1 MEGGSSLS
9 QSAQALILPIAFLVI
24 FYLLAIRPQ
33 QKREKKV
40 RDMRDALRV
49 GDEIITIGGIYGKI
63 VRVKEDI
70 VTIEV
75 GSGKT
80 KFDITKWAVG
90 STVNEREDKKETK
103 KEDKKEVK
111 KESKKNNVKE
121 DAKIEEVKT
130 EETKVEEVKTEE
142 VNENNDDNKEE

>member
-1 MEGGSSLS
+1 MEGVSSLS
-9 QSAQALILPIAFLVI
+9 QSVQALILPIAFLVI

-40 RDMRDALRV
+40 RNMRDALRV
-49 GDEIITIGGIYGKI
+49 GDEIITIGGIYGK
-63 VRVKEDI
+63 VVKVKEDI
-70 VTIEV
+70 ITIEV

-90 STVNEREDKKETK
+90 STINKKEDK

-121 DAKIEEVKT
+121 EAKI

-142 VNENNDDNKEE
+142 VNENKDDNKEE